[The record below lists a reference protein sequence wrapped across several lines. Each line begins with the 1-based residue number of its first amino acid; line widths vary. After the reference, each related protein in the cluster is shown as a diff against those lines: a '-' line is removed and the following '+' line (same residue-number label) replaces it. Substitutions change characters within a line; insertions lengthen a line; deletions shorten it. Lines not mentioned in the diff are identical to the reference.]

1 VAHNR
6 LKSLPKLPDGLIYL
20 DISTNKFN
28 KLPEYLPESL
38 EKLYTTGNNIIEL
51 PEKFHNN
58 IKEINLGYCGSFP
71 TFPNFPDNITIINL
85 ERCYLTELPEFG
97 QKLTF
102 IEVSFNNL
110 TTLGELPPNLKELY
124 ACNNKLVSMSYIPDS
139 VTICC
144 IDDKYLSTASDDG
157 SVNIW
162 SLKDRERIVQ
172 FEVKSVSAT
181 CQTLLLFENNK
192 NLQKLVKYIKTA
204 SNKTPFILVGY
215 SDGSVRIF
223 DIDRKCIVSKLK
235 PLADAIT
242 SINYCKNSKL
252 NSKYVF
258 TKNN

>member
-1 VAHNR
+1 MLFAATNFGLVTVWHTKTYNCFLNWQADSNELDFLVCIKHR
-6 LKSLPKLPDGLIYL
+6 LITGSSRGAIKLWNIQSIHEIKNQTSNKANIRTDGLTIENEIQVNGAVKYCQF
-20 DISTNKFN
+20 DNSCEIGIVATNKNTLF
-28 KLPEYLPESL
+28 YLNWTEES
-38 EKLYTTGNNIIEL
+38 
-51 PEKFHNN
+51 
-58 IKEINLGYCGSFP
+58 SV
-71 TFPNFPDNITIINL
+71 
-85 ERCYLTELPEFG
+85 R
-97 QKLTF
+97 
-102 IEVSFNNL
+102 
-110 TTLGELPPNLKELY
+110 
-124 ACNNKLVSMSYIPDS
+124 LVSTHSGKINS
-139 VTICC
+139 ICC

-252 NSKYVF
+252 NSKYAF

>member
-1 VAHNR
+1 MNW
-6 LKSLPKLPDGLIYL
+6 
-20 DISTNKFN
+20 T
-28 KLPEYLPESL
+28 EES
-38 EKLYTTGNNIIEL
+38 
-51 PEKFHNN
+51 
-58 IKEINLGYCGSFP
+58 SV
-71 TFPNFPDNITIINL
+71 
-85 ERCYLTELPEFG
+85 R
-97 QKLTF
+97 
-102 IEVSFNNL
+102 
-110 TTLGELPPNLKELY
+110 
-124 ACNNKLVSMSYIPDS
+124 LVSTHSGKINS
-139 VTICC
+139 ICC